1 MNNQTLKIGVPY
13 IESTDTTARLCSD
26 ILLPGGVS
34 KVFYFEVEKKYE
46 KYLCAEVSD
55 AFVIGILNY
64 AFAKGIDIYCQAPV
78 TKRLLYQLNTYVL
91 PTWPTTGNACYK
103 EIKLSAES
111 YCQPIENAGA
121 VGTASSGGV
130 DSYYSIVRHSKDQN
144 ISKRYRLTHLLIANQ
159 FNIYRSEE
167 DTRKEFE
174 ELKESSL
181 EIAENYNLELVTVY
195 TNHHEFLFDG
205 FVQQYSF
212 RICSYIFAL
221 QKLFGVYYVSSG
233 VPFLYFDFN
242 NHDSDGADIFN
253 LSMVSTDTLTF
264 YSSGGE
270 VGRTDKIA
278 YFAADP
284 FIQKHLKVCNYNM
297 DVNCSTCEKCLR
309 TMTSLDMIGRL
320 NDYHAVFRLDEYKKR
335 KNKYHA
341 TVLAWQWE
349 ASGDL
354 IKSAEK
360 YGYSYDGSSRLRAW
374 ICCRPVWNLK
384 NLLKRIKFLR
394 KLYFK
399 LHLDYLVY
407 GKEKATIYRY
417 GTEYEE

>member
-26 ILLPGGVS
+26 ILLPDGVS

-205 FVQQYSF
+205 FVSQFSF
-212 RICSYIFAL
+212 RICSYVLAL
-221 QKLFGVYYVSSG
+221 QKLFGVYYVSSD
-233 VPFLYFDFN
+233 VPFKYFDFN
-242 NHDSDGADIFN
+242 AHESDGADLFN
-253 LSMVSTDTLTF
+253 ASMVSTDTLTF

-270 VGRTDKIA
+270 TGRTDKIA

-284 FIQKHLKVCNYNM
+284 FIQSHLRVCNYHTN
-297 DVNCSTCEKCLR
+297 VNCSVCEKCLR
-309 TMTSLDMIGRL
+309 TMTSLDIVGHL
-320 NDYHAVFRLDEYKKR
+320 GDYRSVFNLDEYGR
-335 KNKYHA
+335 HKNKYHA
-341 TVLAWQWE
+341 TVLAGQWK
-349 ASGDL
+349 ASVDL
-354 IKSAEK
+354 ITSAK
-360 YGYSYDGSSRLRAW
+360 MYGYTYGIFSRIRSR
-374 ICCRPVWNLK
+374 IFYRPTLK
-384 NLLKRIKFLR
+384 LKSILKKIRLLR

-399 LHLDYLVY
+399 FHVDYLVY

-417 GTEYEE
+417 GTEFEE